1 MDKIVKK
8 NIDYDQ
14 IVEETLRL
22 VVKKSLELV
31 NEEGLPGDHH
41 FYISFDSTHEG
52 VKVPSEL
59 KAGEDNEIKII
70 LQHQFWDLIIDDHK
84 FSVVLSFSGKKKN
97 ISVPFNSI
105 TSFSDPSVGFSLQF
119 KKDFQAE
126 NISKEKKISSNKSN
140 EDKKQKFNAE
150 IFSLDAFRS
159 KKEETNQATV
169 NIAPTIAKYLGVQ
182 IPSYCD
188 GSPIDF
194 WYVTDSRTH

>member
-41 FYISFDSTHEG
+41 FYISFDSTHDG

-84 FSVVLSFSGKKKN
+84 FSVRKSFLNCKLKPTDGSE
-97 ISVPFNSI
+97 
-105 TSFSDPSVGFSLQF
+105 
-119 KKDFQAE
+119 KDVIE
-126 NISKEKKISSNKSN
+126 LNGT
-140 EDKKQKFNAE
+140 E
-150 IFSLDAFRS
+150 IFFFFPL
-159 KKEETNQATV
+159 KE
-169 NIAPTIAKYLGVQ
+169 
-182 IPSYCD
+182 
-188 GSPIDF
+188 
-194 WYVTDSRTH
+194 RTTENL

>member
-1 MDKIVKK
+1 MDKIDKK
-8 NIDYDQ
+8 YIDYDQ

-41 FYISFDSTHEG
+41 FYISFDSTHDG

-119 KKDFQAE
+119 KKDLL
-126 NISKEKKISSNKSN
+126 KEKKISSNKLI
-140 EDKKQKFNAE
+140 EKKNQKFKAE

-159 KKEETNQATV
+159 KKE
-169 NIAPTIAKYLGVQ
+169 
-182 IPSYCD
+182 D
-188 GSPIDF
+188 
-194 WYVTDSRTH
+194 

>member
-1 MDKIVKK
+1 M
-8 NIDYDQ
+8 
-14 IVEETLRL
+14 
-22 VVKKSLELV
+22 
-31 NEEGLPGDHH
+31 
-41 FYISFDSTHEG
+41 
-52 VKVPSEL
+52 

-119 KKDFQAE
+119 KKDFLTE
-126 NISKEKKISSNKSN
+126 NIKKEKKLSSNKPN

-159 KKEETNQATV
+159 KKE
-169 NIAPTIAKYLGVQ
+169 
-182 IPSYCD
+182 D
-188 GSPIDF
+188 
-194 WYVTDSRTH
+194 

>member
-1 MDKIVKK
+1 MDKIDKK

-41 FYISFDSTHEG
+41 FYISFDSTHDG

-70 LQHQFWDLIIDDHK
+70 LQHQFWDLTIDDEK
-84 FSVVLSFSGKKKN
+84 FSVVLSFNGKKKN
-97 ISVPFNSI
+97 ISVPFSSI
-105 TSFSDPSVGFSLQF
+105 ISFSDPSVGFSLQF
-119 KKDFQAE
+119 KKDYLTQ
-126 NISKEKKISSNKSN
+126 NTKKETKVLSDKLNK
-140 EDKKQKFNAE
+140 DKKKKFNAE

-159 KKEETNQATV
+159 KKE
-169 NIAPTIAKYLGVQ
+169 
-182 IPSYCD
+182 D
-188 GSPIDF
+188 
-194 WYVTDSRTH
+194 

>member
-1 MDKIVKK
+1 MDKK
-8 NIDYDQ
+8 NIDYDR
-14 IVEETLRL
+14 IVEDTLRL

-41 FYISFDSTHEG
+41 FYISFDSTYEG
-52 VKVPSEL
+52 IKVPSEL

-119 KKDFQAE
+119 KKDILGE
-126 NISKEKKISSNKSN
+126 NINKEKKISSNKSN
-140 EDKKQKFNAE
+140 KGKKQKFNAE

-159 KKEETNQATV
+159 KKE
-169 NIAPTIAKYLGVQ
+169 
-182 IPSYCD
+182 D
-188 GSPIDF
+188 
-194 WYVTDSRTH
+194 

>member
-1 MDKIVKK
+1 MHKVDNNK
-8 NIDYDQ
+8 IDYDR

-22 VVKKSLELV
+22 VVKKSLELI
-31 NEEGLPGDHH
+31 NEEGLPGDNH
-41 FYISFDSTHEG
+41 FYISFDSTHDG

-70 LQHQFWDLIIDDHK
+70 LQHQFWDLIIDEHK

-97 ISVPFNSI
+97 ISVPFDSI

-119 KKDFQAE
+119 KKDFLAE
-126 NISKEKKISSNKSN
+126 NIKKEKKLSSNKPN

-159 KKEETNQATV
+159 KKE
-169 NIAPTIAKYLGVQ
+169 
-182 IPSYCD
+182 D
-188 GSPIDF
+188 
-194 WYVTDSRTH
+194 

>member
-1 MDKIVKK
+1 MDKIDKI

-14 IVEETLRL
+14 IVEDALRL

-31 NEEGLPGDHH
+31 NQEGLPGNHH
-41 FYISFDSTHEG
+41 FYISFDSTYNG

-59 KAGEDNEIKII
+59 RVGEDNEIKII

-84 FSVVLSFSGKKKN
+84 FSVVLSFNGKKKN

-119 KKDFQAE
+119 KNNFLTQ
-126 NISKEKKISSNKSN
+126 NSNKEKKILSNESN
-140 EDKKQKFNAE
+140 EDEKGKLNAE

-159 KKEETNQATV
+159 KKE
-169 NIAPTIAKYLGVQ
+169 
-182 IPSYCD
+182 D
-188 GSPIDF
+188 
-194 WYVTDSRTH
+194 